1 VDPQKLADLF
11 AIRQLIDDWVVF
23 SDSGDSERFRSVWH
37 EDGHMMATWTQCS
50 AEQFV
55 AMRRKV
61 FEGGNMGIL
70 HFQGGHSAQI
80 TGARAIAETKMQILQ
95 RADVEGVP
103 CDVTC
108 TGRFYDFLEKRSGR
122 WGMVHRQPI
131 YEKDRLD
138 SLIPGRAPVL
148 DEALLQSF
156 PEGYR
161 HLAYLQARL
170 GYPVKKD
177 MPGLKGPATDALYA
191 RGRSWLEG
199 RAGHP
204 KDW

>member
-1 VDPQKLADLF
+1 MDPQKLLDLWT
-11 AIRQLIDDWVVF
+11 IRQLIDDWVVY
-23 SDSGDSERFRSVWH
+23 SDAGDWERFRAVWH
-37 EDGHMMATWTQCS
+37 EDGQMMATWTQCP

-61 FEGGNMGIL
+61 FESGNMGIL

-80 TGARAIAETKMQILQ
+80 AGARAIAQTKMQILQ
-95 RADVEGVP
+95 RADVEGVL

-108 TGRFYDFLEKRSGR
+108 TGRFYDFLEKRAGR

-138 SLIPGRAPVL
+138 SLVPGRAPVL
-148 DEALLQSF
+148 DAALLQSF

-170 GYPVKKD
+170 NYPVKKD

-191 RGRSWLEG
+191 RGRSWLDG

>member
-1 VDPQKLADLF
+1 MEHDLADSLS
-11 AIRQLIDDWVVF
+11 IRQLVDDWVVY
-23 SDSGDSERFRSVWH
+23 SDSGDSERFQAVWH
-37 EDGHMMATWTQCS
+37 EDGHMMATWTQGP
-50 AEQFV
+50 AAQFV
-55 AMRRKV
+55 AMRRQV
-61 FEGGNMGIL
+61 FESGTMSIL
-70 HFQGGHSAQI
+70 HFLGGHSAQI
-80 TGARAIAETKMQILQ
+80 VGRRAIAQTKMQILQ
-95 RADVEGVP
+95 RASVEGVP

-108 TGRFYDFLEKRSGR
+108 TGRFYDFLEKRGGR
-122 WGMVHRQPI
+122 WGMVLRQPI

-138 SLIPGRAPVL
+138 STVPGRAPVL

-156 PEGYR
+156 PDGYR

-191 RGRSWLEG
+191 RGRAWLEG
-199 RAGHP
+199 RTGHP